1 MSCPHYLLEMVIL
14 IFITQSLGFA
24 SQAVTGPRISLR
36 ALMTSLSL
44 ALYALLAQFFNLE
57 VWMS

>member
-1 MSCPHYLLEMVIL
+1 MVIL

-44 ALYALLAQFFNLE
+44 ALHALLAQFFNLE